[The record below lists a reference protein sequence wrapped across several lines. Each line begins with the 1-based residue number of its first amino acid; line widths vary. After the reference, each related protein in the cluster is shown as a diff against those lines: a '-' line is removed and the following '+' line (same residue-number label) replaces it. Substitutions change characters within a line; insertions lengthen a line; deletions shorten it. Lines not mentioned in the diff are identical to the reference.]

1 MDVLILKIGDFLL
14 DTNIVIALGKGEL
27 DLQKMRQSNFFVANI
42 TIAELYYGA
51 YKSQNRAKNIQKLQ
65 EFVASNAIIFA
76 DIQTSSYYGKISAEL
91 RTIGK
96 PIPSNDIWIAALA
109 LQYGLV
115 LVTRDQ
121 HFHHIDT
128 LQLTRW

>member
-1 MDVLILKIGDFLL
+1 MDGLTLKAGDFLL
-14 DTNIVIALGKGEL
+14 DTNIVIVLMDSDMKLE
-27 DLQKMRQSNFFVANI
+27 QSQVNDMFI
-42 TIAELYYGA
+42 PYIAIGELYYGA
-51 YKSQNRAKNIQKLQ
+51 YKSQFQQKNLQKLHQ
-65 EFVASNAIIFA
+65 VIANNAILFA
-76 DIQTSSYYGKISAEL
+76 DIETSSYYGRISAQL
-91 RTIGK
+91 RAIGK

>member
-1 MDVLILKIGDFLL
+1 MKIGDFLL

-27 DLQKMRQSNFFVANI
+27 NLQKMRQSNFFVANI

-65 EFVASNAIIFA
+65 EFIADNAIIFA
-76 DIQTSSYYGKISAEL
+76 DVQTSNYYGKISAQL
-91 RTIGK
+91 RIIGK

-109 LQYGLV
+109 LQHELV
-115 LVTRDQ
+115 LVTRDN
-121 HFHHIDT
+121 HFHHIDM